1 MEEVKMQSIQTYLS
15 VLSSFPKFLVEYQNS
30 SHMYLNEFEPK
41 FEILRPDLLF
51 VNNFNGLEKD

>member
-1 MEEVKMQSIQTYLS
+1 MQSIQTYVS